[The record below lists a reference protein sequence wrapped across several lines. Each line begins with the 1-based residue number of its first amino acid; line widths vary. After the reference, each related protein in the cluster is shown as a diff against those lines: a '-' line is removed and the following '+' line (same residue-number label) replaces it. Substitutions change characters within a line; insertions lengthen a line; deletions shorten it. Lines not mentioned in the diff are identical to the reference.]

1 MTQVIHAVFDGESFR
16 PTKPITL
23 AANTQVRMIIET
35 IPAQPAQPRSFLQT
49 ARSSSIE
56 GPADWSSR
64 LDTYLYGCDIS
75 DSTC

>member
-16 PTKPITL
+16 PTEPITL

-35 IPAQPAQPRSFLQT
+35 IPAQPRSFLQT
-49 ARSSSIE
+49 ARSISIE

-64 LDTYLYGCDIS
+64 LDTYLYECDNCG
-75 DSTC
+75 STC